1 MNKLDVEHPTLTT
14 HPRWIKSDFSV
25 LQSAE
30 KTISSNA
37 KLEPAGRLLA
47 LVPANADYSIPMKR
61 IWELATTTGMPIQL
75 IGLCNDPAQEP
86 SLRRELITISA
97 LIRDGRVRVD
107 ANVEIGANWVE
118 VVKRIVQPGDRI
130 VCFAEQQI
138 GLFHRPLS
146 QILESNLKMPVY
158 ILSGLTSPGGARSSH
173 WFSQFTAWMGSIGI
187 IAGTALLQI
196 RIASSPQD
204 WAQTTLL
211 ILSVIGEAWLI
222 WGWNSLFS

>member
-1 MNKLDVEHPTLTT
+1 MNKLDVEHP
-14 HPRWIKSDFSV
+14 RSVNSDFSIFQ
-25 LQSAE
+25 LTE
-30 KTISSNA
+30 IPISSKA

-47 LVPANADYSIPMKR
+47 LVPTDTDYSIPMKR
-61 IWELATTTGMPIQL
+61 IWELATTTGLPIQL
-75 IGLCNDPAQEP
+75 IGLCNDPAQES
-86 SLRRELITISA
+86 SLRRELVTISA

-107 ANVEIGANWVE
+107 ATVEIGTNWVE
-118 VVKRIVQPGDRI
+118 VVKRTVQPGDRI

-146 QILESNLKMPVY
+146 QILESNMKMPVY
-158 ILSGLTSPGGARSSH
+158 ILSGLTSPDGARLSH

-187 IAGTALLQI
+187 IAGSALLQI

-211 ILSVIGEAWLI
+211 ILSVVGEAWLI